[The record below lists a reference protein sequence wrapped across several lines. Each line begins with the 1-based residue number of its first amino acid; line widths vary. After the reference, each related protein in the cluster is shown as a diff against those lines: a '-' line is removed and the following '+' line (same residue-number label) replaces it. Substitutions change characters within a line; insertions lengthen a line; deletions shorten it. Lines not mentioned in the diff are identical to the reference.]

1 VHGIHRA
8 PYEARKILQQRLKA
22 WLAMTR
28 LSHPEV
34 SRRLKDRLSRTQSAL
49 ANAYL
54 VKLDFKMARTILRR
68 AVRYNP
74 RLWVLAKFLWSVAAP
89 RSLRREIIRREARRH
104 A

>member
-1 VHGIHRA
+1 MGQPSLPHPNLHSPRPSDHRS
-8 PYEARKILQQRLKA
+8 ARTGRHA
-22 WLAMTR
+22 AG
-28 LSHPEV
+28 
-34 SRRLKDRLSRTQSAL
+34 RRLKDRLSRTQSAL